1 MLDNTINFHETPFRD
16 PEARRKASLLSDEER
31 MEMVNRLLVPYVTFE
46 ESVSFIRKRHR
57 PNPRGG
63 YSKGKVYGLL
73 GESRTGKSYACM
85 YYARSLRVEDPGDD
99 GFVCPVV
106 YVPVPGKPTVEAVT
120 NRLLRGTRMQSIS
133 YTNAEDAKE
142 TCVKRL
148 LRARSE
154 LVIFDDSQ
162 FMFFAR
168 SPGLV
173 DDFFDLVK
181 RIVDTRRMNVLLC
194 GEEKVYDYVR
204 SNDHLFKRGSFP
216 HLVVKALVEVKPN
229 KPKFKALLE
238 SIDDRLPFLRSS
250 NFGAQHVVDDFHRI
264 SGGMIGL
271 VMNIIIDAAEMAIAD
286 GSDCIELRHLQ
297 EQADDRFQD
306 DTYKYFRSTVWG
318 AA

>member
-1 MLDNTINFHETPFRD
+1 MSDHIIEFHEFSFRD
-16 PEARRKASLLSDEER
+16 PAARRKASCLPDEDR
-31 MEMVNRLLVPYVTFE
+31 MDMVNNLLVPYVTFE
-46 ESVSFIRKRHR
+46 ESVAFIKKRHR

-63 YSKGKVYGLL
+63 YSKGKVFGLL

-85 YYARSLRVEDPGDD
+85 YYARSLRVNG

-120 NRLLRGTRMQSIS
+120 NRLLRGTLMQSIS

-148 LRARSE
+148 LRAKTE

-162 FMFFAR
+162 FMFFSRYPA
-168 SPGLV
+168 LV

-194 GEEKVYDYVR
+194 GEEKVYDYIQ
-204 SNDHLFKRGSFP
+204 SNEHLYKRGSFP
-216 HLVVKALVEVKPN
+216 YRTVRALVEVKPS

-238 SIDDRLPFLRSS
+238 SIDDRLPFLKSS
-250 NFGAQHVVDDFHRI
+250 NFGVQHVVDDFHRI

-271 VMNIIIDAAEMAIAD
+271 VMNIIIDAAEMAIAE

-297 EQADDRFQD
+297 EQADDRFPD
-306 DTYKYFRSTVWG
+306 DTYKYFRGPVRAE